1 MKHERL
7 KHVSPLPTN
16 FSPKTGQ
23 LWNAHRHLPL
33 GSALSLFSKGNS
45 SGVYAKSCRNSASP
59 ACQTTH
65 VCDPTE
71 AYSISNH
78 TGNGFAF
85 ALLLRKPRLGWAG
98 VGLNLTS
105 GARVA
110 QAVGLNWIF

>member
-16 FSPKTGQ
+16 FSPKTGAIVERAQ
-23 LWNAHRHLPL
+23 TPSVGECIVFVQQGKFIGTFMQNHAGTAHHQP
-33 GSALSLFSKGNS
+33 
-45 SGVYAKSCRNSASP
+45 AK
-59 ACQTTH
+59 TTH
-65 VCDPTE
+65 VCAPTE

-78 TGNGFAF
+78 TGNRF

-110 QAVGLNWIF
+110 VGRLNWIF